1 MMNET
6 INSKDI
12 LYSNGTND
20 ECYTLMGGGLTYIK
34 VYSTKCSSMVSI

>member
-6 INSKDI
+6 INSKKV

-20 ECYTLMGGGLTYIK
+20 ECYTLVGGYYLY
-34 VYSTKCSSMVSI
+34 